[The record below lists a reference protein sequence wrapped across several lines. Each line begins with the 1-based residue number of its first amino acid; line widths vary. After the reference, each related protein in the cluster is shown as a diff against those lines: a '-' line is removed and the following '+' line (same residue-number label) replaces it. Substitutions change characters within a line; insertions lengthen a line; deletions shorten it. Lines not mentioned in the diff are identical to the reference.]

1 MSTRLRYFLVSNM
14 LFAGIGICCMLPRF
28 LNNPKALFRTVLTWD
43 QRLPGIKSLST
54 YLLFK
59 DTVPH
64 HLHALVCCRGEVM
77 TEEWSVGWFCGC
89 SCLYLVSSSH
99 DSCVNFFVDWSPA
112 NHRFSFVCIA
122 TASSASSLSPH
133 LDPIGGRCFGSQH
146 L

>member
-28 LNNPKALFRTVLTWD
+28 LNNPKASFRTVLTWD

-89 SCLYLVSSSH
+89 LYLVSSSH

-112 NHRFSFVCIA
+112 NHQRPLYA
-122 TASSASSLSPH
+122 LQAALLLSLRISIRS
-133 LDPIGGRCFGSQH
+133 DGGRC
-146 L
+146 LLW